1 VRVEI
6 GPRDLEKGTVA
17 VARRDRAHKEKT
29 FPTADELVAGIENT
43 LQEIHEALLA
53 RATVL
58 RDQNTVKIDSK
69 EEFVRFFT
77 AQKKDK
83 PEIHGGFASAH
94 WDGSAEVEAEIKDE
108 LKVTIR
114 CIPFDAPEEDGVCV
128 WSGRPSKRRVLFAKS
143 Y

>member
-1 VRVEI
+1 
-6 GPRDLEKGTVA
+6 
-17 VARRDRAHKEKT
+17 
-29 FPTADELVAGIENT
+29 
-43 LQEIHEALLA
+43 
-53 RATVL
+53 
-58 RDQNTVKIDSK
+58 VKIETK

-94 WDGSAEVEAEIKDE
+94 WDGSAEVEAEIKEE

-114 CIPFDAPEEDGVCV
+114 CIPFDGPEEDGVCV
-128 WSGRPSKRRVLFAKS
+128 WSGRPSKRRVFFAKS